1 MTISMT
7 EAGLDEINN
16 SDAVY
21 DLGTSLYRGYSD
33 CTMRI
38 TYTATVNS
46 SADMIY
52 GDDGNPNTVTL
63 EWRRTNMDY
72 YDTLEDDCHFY
83 AYGLDLLKEFND
95 GKGNVANVQFKIWN
109 NTDKYWVQ
117 AALNEAE
124 GVYYVTDHVDA
135 EADAT
140 TFVPVSDTQKIIV
153 KGLEDDEYV
162 LTEIATDDK
171 YLLLKDPITVK
182 ITTAETDMI
191 CAVCGKPGLTA
202 TATVNGDPV
211 AMTEDNGSVS
221 AIVPFKVTNVR
232 APEMPKTGEQGTWL
246 FAAGGVMLVSLAAGG
261 ILICIKRRRR
271 QADEK

>member
-1 MTISMT
+1 MKQESPFFRCG
-7 EAGLDEINN
+7 E
-16 SDAVY
+16 
-21 DLGTSLYRGYSD
+21 RQ
-33 CTMRI
+33 
-38 TYTATVNS
+38 
-46 SADMIY
+46 

-83 AYGLDLLKEFND
+83 SYGLDLLKEFND

-140 TFVPVSDTQKIIV
+140 TFVPVEGTQKIIV

-162 LTEIATDDK
+162 L
-171 YLLLKDPITVK
+171 
-182 ITTAETDMI
+182 
-191 CAVCGKPGLTA
+191 
-202 TATVNGDPV
+202 
-211 AMTEDNGSVS
+211 
-221 AIVPFKVTNVR
+221 
-232 APEMPKTGEQGTWL
+232 
-246 FAAGGVMLVSLAAGG
+246 AAGG
-261 ILICIKRRRR
+261 ILIYIKRRKP
-271 QADEK
+271 EGK

>member
-1 MTISMT
+1 M
-7 EAGLDEINN
+7 
-16 SDAVY
+16 
-21 DLGTSLYRGYSD
+21 
-33 CTMRI
+33 
-38 TYTATVNS
+38 
-46 SADMIY
+46 
-52 GDDGNPNTVTL
+52 
-63 EWRRTNMDY
+63 
-72 YDTLEDDCHFY
+72 
-83 AYGLDLLKEFND
+83 
-95 GKGNVANVQFKIWN
+95 
-109 NTDKYWVQ
+109 Q

-124 GVYYVTDHVDA
+124 GIYYVTDHVDA

-140 TFVPVSDTQKIIV
+140 TFVPVEGTQKIIV

-182 ITTAETDMI
+182 ITTAENDVI

-202 TATVNGDPV
+202 SATVNGDPV

-261 ILICIKRRRR
+261 ILIYIKRRRR